1 VFELVVEK
9 HFSAAHFLPDYPG
22 PCARL
27 HGHNYRVRVYVRG
40 EKLNGAGM
48 VADFGEIK
56 QALMAVL
63 DTLDHQNLNELL
75 PFQETPPTTES
86 IAHFIAHQITPHL
99 SVPVHRVEVWE
110 TVGQAAIYY
119 VTSIANEHH

>member
-22 PCARL
+22 PCSRL

-40 EKLNGAGM
+40 ERLNESGM

-56 QALMAVL
+56 QALVAVL

-75 PFQETPPTTES
+75 PFQATPPTTEI
-86 IAHFIAHQITPHL
+86 IAQFIAHQITPHL

-110 TVGQAAIYY
+110 TVGQAATYFP
-119 VTSIANEHH
+119 

>member
-22 PCARL
+22 PCSRL

-40 EKLNGAGM
+40 EKLNASGM

-56 QALMAVL
+56 RALMGVL
-63 DTLDHQNLNELL
+63 DTLDHQNLNTLL
-75 PFQETPPTTES
+75 PFQESPPTTEI
-86 IAHFIAHQITPHL
+86 IAQFIAHQIAPHL
-99 SVPVHRVEVWE
+99 SVSVHRVEVWE
-110 TVGQAAIYY
+110 TIGQAVIYY
-119 VTSIANEHH
+119 PS

>member
-22 PCARL
+22 PCSRL

-40 EKLNGAGM
+40 ERLNTSGM

-56 QALMAVL
+56 QALMRVL
-63 DTLDHQNLNELL
+63 DTLDHQNLNELPL
-75 PFQETPPTTES
+75 FASNPPTTEI
-86 IAHFIAHQITPHL
+86 IAQCLAEQMAPHL

-119 VTSIANEHH
+119 VP